1 MDLKGKSEPKAVKV
15 ESKEGNTDEKLNCT
29 DLKIDHQGRRV

>member
-15 ESKEGNTDEKLNCT
+15 ESKEGNTAKSPNAPT
-29 DLKIDHQGRRV
+29 